1 MFKGPSVDL
10 TALEDS
16 TKIWTQVL
24 NMSIKYEQG
33 KEIVFITYTFS
44 AVQQDHL
51 HVWYIW
57 HSFYKIIK
65 LCLGELHDE
74 VAIHRK
80 LVNEKRL

>member
-33 KEIVFITYTFS
+33 KE
-44 AVQQDHL
+44 
-51 HVWYIW
+51 
-57 HSFYKIIK
+57 K
-65 LCLGELHDE
+65 E
-74 VAIHRK
+74 VDQ
-80 LVNEKRL
+80 